1 MAIIKYDPQIY
12 HDVLG
17 KFEPVLRISDGD
29 TVITSTVDNAGHNA
43 LDKKVAEGINPQTG
57 PFYIEGAEPGDILA
71 VHFDKMAPNRKIGR
85 ASVRVASNV
94 VCQSYLSEMPKDR
107 IIYEWELDVDKWTAT
122 LINPD
127 PDLGGIVLP
136 LSPLLG
142 CFGVSPK
149 DEGIPATTAST
160 HGGNMDY
167 NGFSAGVTVYFP
179 VFVKG
184 ALFFLGDGH
193 AVQGDGEITGM
204 GIESS
209 FDVQFTVKVIKG
221 KSIDNLRAENDEYI
235 MTVGN
240 ARPLD
245 LALQIATTDMIRW
258 LKSDYKLKDN
268 AIGVLLGQC
277 IQYDVGNFFDP
288 AYTMICKLRKKWLI
302 NFSR

>member
-1 MAIIKYDPQIY
+1 MAIIKYDPQTY

-17 KFEPVLRISDGD
+17 QFEPVLNISDGD
-29 TVITSTVDNAGHNA
+29 TVITSTVDNIGHNKF
-43 LDKKVAEGINPQTG
+43 DEKVAEGINPQTG
-57 PFYIEGAEPGDILA
+57 PFYINGAEPGDVLA

-85 ASVRVASNV
+85 ASVDVASNV

-107 IIYEWELDVDKWTAT
+107 VTYEWELDVGKWTAT
-122 LINPD
+122 LVNPD
-127 PDLGGIVLP
+127 PDLGKVVLP
-136 LSPLLG
+136 LSPSLG

-149 DEGIPATTAST
+149 GDGIPATTAST

-167 NGFSAGVTVYFP
+167 NGFRAGVTVYFP
-179 VFVKG
+179 VFVPG

-193 AVQGDGEITGM
+193 AVQGDGEITGT

-209 FDVQFTVKVIKG
+209 FDVQFTVKLIKG
-221 KSIDNLRAENDEYI
+221 KNIDNLRAENDEYI

-245 LALQIATTDMIRW
+245 LALQIATTDIIKW
-258 LKSDYKLKDN
+258 LKSDYKLGDN

-277 IQYDVGNFFDP
+277 IKYDVGNVFDP
-288 AYTMICKLRKKWLI
+288 AYTMICKLNKRWLGK
-302 NFSR
+302 

>member
-1 MAIIKYDPQIY
+1 
-12 HDVLG
+12 
-17 KFEPVLRISDGD
+17 
-29 TVITSTVDNAGHNA
+29 
-43 LDKKVAEGINPQTG
+43 
-57 PFYIEGAEPGDILA
+57 DILA

-85 ASVRVASNV
+85 ASVTVASNV

-107 IIYEWELDVDKWTAT
+107 IIYEWELDIDKWTAT

-167 NGFSAGVTVYFP
+167 NGFGAGVTVYFP